1 MCVAEILLLIDRF
14 GSQTNKHLIA
24 VRVLSLAMFTCRAGL
39 RQTIGEADSGTSG
52 TSARQLMVQDGPL
65 PVAHRVALVRGV
77 SPCLML
83 Q

>member
-1 MCVAEILLLIDRF
+1 
-14 GSQTNKHLIA
+14 
-24 VRVLSLAMFTCRAGL
+24 MFNCRAGL

-52 TSARQLMVQDGPL
+52 TTARQLMVQDGPL
-65 PVAHRVALVRGV
+65 PVAHRVALVRGI